1 MWLNENR
8 GTEPMKRILICLALL
23 ALAGC
28 IAIGDPDK
36 PIPTLTFSAP
46 GAPSAAAERTLIVV
60 LPGFGADAQDM
71 KAHGVQ
77 NTIQDV
83 WPEAD
88 VVLTSATIA
97 YYRGSL
103 LVDRLNDEIVVPA
116 KRAGYRHVWLVAA
129 SMGAMGAILYD
140 YKYPGT
146 VSGVVLF
153 APWLGDKSLLEEIRN
168 AGGPQAW
175 NPGPVAP
182 EITSDTYQRLM
193 WKTVKEWSARPELAR
208 RVWLAT
214 GDVDRL
220 MPASRLL
227 AEALPRD
234 HFFELKGG
242 HQWDTWLI
250 GGKTVFST
258 VRNTNL

>member
-8 GTEPMKRILICLALL
+8 GTDPMKRILICLVTL

-28 IAIGDPDK
+28 HIAIGDPNE
-36 PIPTLTFSAP
+36 PIPTETFSAP
-46 GAPSAAAERTLIVV
+46 HPAGERTMVIV
-60 LPGFGADAQDM
+60 LPGFGADAYDM
-71 KAHGVQ
+71 KVHGVQ
-77 NTIQDV
+77 KTIQDV

-88 VVLTSATIA
+88 VVLTSATMA

-103 LVDRLNDEIVVPA
+103 VIDRLHDEIVVPA
-116 KRAGYRHVWLVAA
+116 KRAGYKRVWLVAA
-129 SMGAMGAILYD
+129 SMGGMAAILYE
-140 YKYPGT
+140 YKYPGMLN
-146 VSGVVLF
+146 GVVLF
-153 APWLGDKSLLEEIRN
+153 APFLGDKSLLEEIRD

-175 NPGPVAP
+175 NPGPLSP
-182 EITSDTYQRLM
+182 EITGDTYQRLM
-193 WKTVKEWSARPELAR
+193 WKTVKDWSARPERAQR
-208 RVWLAT
+208 IWLAT
-214 GDVDRL
+214 GNVDRL

-234 HFFELKGG
+234 HFFELQGG

>member
-1 MWLNENR
+1 MWLNEKD
-8 GTEPMKRILICLALL
+8 GTFMKRILIALS
-23 ALAGC
+23 ALTLSGC
-28 IAIGDPDK
+28 IAIGDATQ
-36 PIPTLTFSAP
+36 PIPTQTFSAP
-46 GAPSAAAERTLIVV
+46 HAAGERTMIIV

-71 KAHGVQ
+71 ASHGVQ
-77 NTIQDV
+77 KTIQDV

-103 LVDRLNDEIVVPA
+103 VVDRLHDEIVVPA
-116 KRAGYRHVWLVAA
+116 KRAGYQHVWLVAA
-129 SMGAMGAILYD
+129 SMGGMGAILYD

-182 EITSDTYQRLM
+182 EITGDTYQRLM
-193 WKTVKEWSARPELAR
+193 WKTVKEWGARPELAK

-227 AEALPRD
+227 AEALPHD

-242 HQWDTWLI
+242 HAWDTWLI

-258 VRNTNL
+258 VRNTSL